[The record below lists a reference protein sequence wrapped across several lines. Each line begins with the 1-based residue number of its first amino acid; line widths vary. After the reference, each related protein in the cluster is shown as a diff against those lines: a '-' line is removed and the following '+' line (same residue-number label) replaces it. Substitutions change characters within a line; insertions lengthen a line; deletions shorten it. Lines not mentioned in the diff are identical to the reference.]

1 MSLSKINLTYVFGAG
16 RLKKINSS
24 DLIAKEFFYG
34 YFSMSEKYNCNI
46 VEMNFPHE
54 KNNIFLKTLDK
65 VLRKLTRFPIYTKD
79 ILSFEN
85 FKKLKSADKLI
96 LTTDLLAF
104 SLLPFLMII
113 KIFKRIDIYVIA
125 MGLYG
130 RNSQN
135 VIIKLFQGVYM
146 FLLHRITNSFIFL
159 GKGEYIKASNLKK
172 KFENKFVF
180 LPFSVDTHFWK
191 EDKSA
196 KYIDSSKE
204 GVLFIG
210 NDGKRDF
217 DLVQQIADEM
227 PNIRFTLIT
236 KQISKSNSANVE
248 LISGSWGENTLSD
261 EEIKDY
267 YIKSKITIIP
277 LRETIQPSGQSVAL
291 QSMSCGTPVMITK
304 TEGFWD
310 EAEFKDEENII
321 FVNSKMISDWKDKIN
336 KLYFDDL
343 LLEKISINSTNTIM
357 TKYNLNAFSKNLEK
371 IISN

>member
-191 EDKSA
+191 EDKSG

-371 IISN
+371 TISN